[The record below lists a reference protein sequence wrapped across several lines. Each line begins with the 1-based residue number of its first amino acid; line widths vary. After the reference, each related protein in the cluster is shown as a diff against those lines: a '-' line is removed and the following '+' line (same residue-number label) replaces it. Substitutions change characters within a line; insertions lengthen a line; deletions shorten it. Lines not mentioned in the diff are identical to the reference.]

1 MCFNSYV
8 ILSDQ
13 TMTYAANDKIIIRGN
28 YEEKIFQFINEVT
41 KIK

>member
-13 TMTYAANDKIIIRGN
+13 TMTYTYAANDKIIIRGN
-28 YEEKIFQFINEVT
+28 YEEKIF
-41 KIK
+41 